1 MGSQGP
7 PLPKSSRG
15 GLFVTH
21 RARDLCWGPSLGAGN
36 GCDRERTGGG
46 RETSP
51 LPPKEGEPTRF
62 PPALHPKNPTPTI
75 AITPTRTRGDHLS
88 MAVCTQ
94 GHPKTRGGAHTS
106 LKGVPQNGH
115 HPHPRWGGASSQ
127 IWGCSLI
134 VPCCKSAPPVDRFR
148 GCPMLSG
155 VKIWGEGAPPPS
167 CQPGQRQVEPQGQG
181 GRGPPPVPPS
191 HWYQYGQG
199 QHHPAPPQSPPQT
212 PTSPPGGPR
221 RHH

>member
-1 MGSQGP
+1 MSPTGPVTFAGDLPWVQETAATEKGRGGGGKPAPSPPKRESQPASP
-7 PLPKSSRG
+7 PLCTPKIPPPPSQSPPQGLGETIFLWLYVHRG
-15 GLFVTH
+15 T
-21 RARDLCWGPSLGAGN
+21 
-36 GCDRERTGGG
+36 
-46 RETSP
+46 
-51 LPPKEGEPTRF
+51 PKPG
-62 PPALHPKNPTPTI
+62 
-75 AITPTRTRGDHLS
+75 
-88 MAVCTQ
+88 
-94 GHPKTRGGAHTS
+94 GGAHTS

-155 VKIWGEGAPPPS
+155 VKIWGAGAPPPS